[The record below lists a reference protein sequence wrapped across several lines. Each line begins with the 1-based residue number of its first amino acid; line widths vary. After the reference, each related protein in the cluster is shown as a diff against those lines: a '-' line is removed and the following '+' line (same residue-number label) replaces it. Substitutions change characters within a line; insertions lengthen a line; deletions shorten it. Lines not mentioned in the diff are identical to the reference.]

1 MRFTI
6 TPGDDLTADAPS
18 GSPDY
23 IASKLMKEIM
33 DRRNHLEEFKAYLE
47 GAPIGNRYEPEE
59 EKQFNGCLLYTSPSP
74 RD

>member
-33 DRRNHLEEFKAYLE
+33 DRRNHLEEFKAYL
-47 GAPIGNRYEPEE
+47 
-59 EKQFNGCLLYTSPSP
+59 CLLYTS
-74 RD
+74 DAADE